1 MGWNLDILDY
11 YTTGTHKTNNVRNIL
26 DTATQGLAAN
36 PDRKFIY
43 VEVAFFQLWW
53 KEQNATW
60 RKEVRAMVDRGQLEF
75 INAGWCMSDEAAS
88 HFVDQVDQMTIGH
101 LWLQAQFGRTTV
113 QPRVGW
119 HIDPFGHTSATAFL
133 FAKMGFNMFQ
143 FGRAP
148 PQINLPAAQD
158 GSQFV
163 WRPMQSIADHSVQD
177 LFTYYHKGCENLTFP
192 GRANPPSLNHHSGVV
207 LFYFI

>member
-1 MGWNLDILDY
+1 
-11 YTTGTHKTNNVRNIL
+11 
-26 DTATQGLAAN
+26 
-36 PDRKFIY
+36 
-43 VEVAFFQLWW
+43 
-53 KEQNATW
+53 
-60 RKEVRAMVDRGQLEF
+60 
-75 INAGWCMSDEAAS
+75 MSDEAAS

-148 PQINLPAAQD
+148 PQINLPAAPGD

-163 WRPMQSIADHSVQD
+163 WRPMQSIEDHSVQD
-177 LFTYYHKGCENLTFP
+177 LFTYYHKGCKDINADRTLVQPARLENH
-192 GRANPPSLNHHSGVV
+192 RSGCRST
-207 LFYFI
+207 